1 MSAENYKVAIKLE
14 LMNLA
19 IPGLLSLSGY
29 LKTGAKDAEA
39 YQARLTALS
48 KTAIAAGAVAAAGFA
63 GLRLFKAP
71 IEEAKLYQT
80 ELTKIGSLGLG
91 PGIVAHADAFAR
103 SANIIGNSATQMAE
117 QYGDALAIFKNTRE
131 ADFVAPIMAKLN
143 FANRALYGEGGA
155 SRTNAM
161 YGLLKAIEY
170 RGGTKSEG
178 DFKAQAEDAAKIV
191 NASRGRVDGRQ
202 LLQVMQTGGILAK
215 LMSNDAFY
223 LKSEPLIQ
231 EMGGFRFG
239 TGLNAIYGNLG
250 QGRGSVLSQQ
260 ELYRLGLLD
269 RSKVQFNKLG
279 KLKRALPGAFVG
291 MDALLNGGVEGL
303 LSDVLLPAFAR
314 KGITSEKGV
323 LNELG
328 MIASNSRGAALLAA
342 AYQQREKLAV
352 QSEANR
358 KAMGLDAT
366 VNAGKGTAAGQEAA
380 LLAREA
386 TLKMQIGMVVLPAYV
401 KALELTS
408 SVLTGISTFA
418 EQHKTAFKTIVA
430 GFAGL
435 SAAMAVGG
443 TLRLVGV
450 AFQGLQMIGGLARV
464 VPIIG
469 TVAGIMGGPLTIG
482 LAAAGAAA
490 YLVYRNWDS
499 IGPKLHAMW
508 DGLKTTA
515 TNAATWVADKANKVW
530 APFQERLDKLGHVAK
545 AIGYI
550 IGDNWQVAAKAIGDR
565 WTKVKEAAA
574 PYIKMAQNVWNDV
587 TPYFGKIWN
596 WVVDKVKWA
605 VTGIGD
611 LITKSFVPALSAINP
626 PIAALLET
634 LRGADN
640 VLNTAD
646 AWAQRQNALH
656 GSPTGSPYIRS
667 GPVVVHATIPV
678 HVGNHH
684 VVTHVVKAMT
694 REASRP
700 NTGTSGFNPSYSLPS
715 VAGGR

>member
-1 MSAENYKVAIKLE
+1 MSSEAYKVAIKLE

-19 IPGLLSLSGY
+19 IPGLMMLSKHLRAGD
-29 LKTGAKDAEA
+29 KDAEA

-63 GLRLFKAP
+63 GLRMFKAP

-80 ELTKIGSLGLG
+80 ELTKIAALNLGAG
-91 PGIVAHADAFAR
+91 VIAHADKFAR
-103 SANIIGNSATQMAE
+103 SANIIGNSARDMAH
-117 QYGDALAIFKNTRE
+117 QYGDALAIFKSTRE
-131 ADFVAPIMAKLN
+131 ADFVAPIMAKLS
-143 FANRALYGEGGA
+143 FANHALYGEGGA
-155 SRTNAM
+155 IRTEAM
-161 YGLLKAIEY
+161 QGLLKAIEY

-178 DFKAQAEDAAKIV
+178 DFKSQAEAAMKIV

-202 LLQVMQTGGILAK
+202 MLQVMQTGGILAK

-269 RSKVQFNKLG
+269 HSKVQFNKLG

-291 MDALLNGGVEGL
+291 MDALLKGGVEGL

-314 KGITSEKGV
+314 KGITSEKAV

-328 MIASNSRGAALLAA
+328 MVASNSRGAALLAA

-352 QSEANR
+352 QSEANKR
-358 KAMGLDAT
+358 AMGLGAT
-366 VNAGKGTAAGQEAA
+366 VDAASRTAAGQEAA

-386 TLKMQIGMVVLPAYV
+386 TLKMQIGTVVLPVYV
-401 KALELTS
+401 RALEMTS
-408 SVLTGISTFA
+408 NVLTRISTFA
-418 EQHKTAFKTIVA
+418 EQHKKTFNILIA

-443 TLRLVGV
+443 TLKLMGV
-450 AFQGLQMIGGLARV
+450 AFEGLKMIGGLARI
-464 VPIIG
+464 VPVIG
-469 TVAGIMGGPLTIG
+469 TVASVMGGPLTIG

-490 YLVYRNWDS
+490 YLVYRNWDK

-508 DGLKTTA
+508 DGMRTAA
-515 TNAATWVADKANKVW
+515 TNAASWVTDKAGKVW
-530 APFQERLDKLGHVAK
+530 APFQERLDKLGHIAK

-550 IGDNWQVAAKAIGDR
+550 VGDNWQVAAKAIGER
-565 WTKVKEAAA
+565 WSKLKDMAA
-574 PYIKMAQNVWNDV
+574 PYIKAAQGVWDSV
-587 TPYFGKIWN
+587 TPYFSKFW
-596 WVVDKVKWA
+596 KW
-605 VTGIGD
+605 IGD
-611 LITKSFVPALSAINP
+611 QFRSAVDGISGALSKNLVPALMSATPQIS
-626 PIAALLET
+626 AMAGALKSFDDALSN
-634 LRGADN
+634 ADK
-640 VLNTAD
+640 
-646 AWAQRQNALH
+646 WAQNTNSQHESRF
-656 GSPTGSPYIRS
+656 IRP
-667 GPVVVHATIPV
+667 G
-678 HVGNHH
+678 GNQVIQINHSSQLNG
-684 VVTHVVKAMT
+684 
-694 REASRP
+694 REIHRSQTQYMVREMSRP
-700 NTGTSGFNPSYSLPS
+700 NTGSSTFNGSMHMPS
-715 VAGGR
+715 VAGAR